1 MAKRS
6 SVSTI
11 LFSRLWRLGRE
22 VVQWLTL
29 ERFTG
34 FHRNGEH
41 EMGQCGTIWSR
52 TGETLESEL
61 ECDVSPGTLET
72 RNKNAAHAR
81 AFRHIRGLDVAHSQA
96 KRSLLEAR
104 TSKRKNL
111 TEHAFEKCWTSRV

>member
-41 EMGQCGTIWSR
+41 VMGQCGTIWGR
-52 TGETLESEL
+52 TGEMLESEL

-81 AFRHIRGLDVAHSQA
+81 AFLHIRGLDVAHSQV
-96 KRSLLEAR
+96 
-104 TSKRKNL
+104 KRKL
-111 TEHAFEKCWTSRV
+111 SYARS